1 LDENSQSK
9 RAIMTQTH
17 TPILIVG
24 GGLAGLTMAAGLMD
38 IGLPATII
46 DPGSLNPNEIP
57 GDCRTTAHLMPTV
70 RLFQSMG
77 LWDGLMDHATAL
89 RSMRLIDDT
98 DSSRVEVMFDAPEI
112 GEDQFGYNLSNH
124 VFKTTCL
131 GRLQHDDIMTIMDQ
145 IRAVNLD
152 RSGQRPI
159 VELDSGDTIKADLVI
174 AADGAA
180 SPMRSMAGIGVKRRD
195 HHQTAITGD
204 ITHTIPHHH
213 ISTEFHRPN
222 GPLTLVPL
230 PTSGDHYQSSIVW
243 VHSTDRADE
252 ILDMDPADQLAELA
266 KEMNGLFGQID
277 LNSPLKSYPL
287 ATHTANK
294 LTDDRVVLIGEAGHR
309 LHPIGAQGFN
319 LTARD
324 IAVLLDI
331 LEKQMNFG
339 LDVGARS
346 VMRDYQ
352 DQRMLDIKT
361 RSAGI
366 VGLIS
371 LAGANNKWIR
381 RLHRLGLKMIKR
393 IDPFKKQAMK
403 MGMTAPGG
411 MPNRM
416 KVKD

>member
-1 LDENSQSK
+1 MK
-9 RAIMTQTH
+9 
-17 TPILIVG
+17 
-24 GGLAGLTMAAGLMD
+24 
-38 IGLPATII
+38 
-46 DPGSLNPNEIP
+46 
-57 GDCRTTAHLMPTV
+57 
-70 RLFQSMG
+70 
-77 LWDGLMDHATAL
+77 
-89 RSMRLIDDT
+89 
-98 DSSRVEVMFDAPEI
+98 
-112 GEDQFGYNLSNH
+112 
-124 VFKTTCL
+124 
-131 GRLQHDDIMTIMDQ
+131 
-145 IRAVNLD
+145 
-152 RSGQRPI
+152 
-159 VELDSGDTIKADLVI
+159 
-174 AADGAA
+174 
-180 SPMRSMAGIGVKRRD
+180 
-195 HHQTAITGD
+195 
-204 ITHTIPHHH
+204 
-213 ISTEFHRPN
+213 
-222 GPLTLVPL
+222 
-230 PTSGDHYQSSIVW
+230 
-243 VHSTDRADE
+243 
-252 ILDMDPADQLAELA
+252 
-266 KEMNGLFGQID
+266 GLFGQID

-287 ATHTANK
+287 ATHTANQ
-294 LTDDRVVLIGEAGHR
+294 LSNDRVVLIGEAGHR